1 MEKSETLAERV
12 QFLINS
18 NNLSVTAAAQKCGV
32 PQPRL
37 NDIVSGKTK
46 NPHSG
51 TIDKIARGFEVRAGW
66 LLTGEG
72 EMYENLPDGGDG
84 PEPGTLIYYGD
95 LLVKT
100 VIAVENLIREQKAD
114 LPPED
119 RAKLI
124 EIIYEMS
131 LYRKHLMDNKEI
143 RKILKLVG

>member
-1 MEKSETLAERV
+1 MTQEEFANTLGLKGNSLSEIE
-12 QFLINS
+12 
-18 NNLSVTAAAQKCGV
+18 
-32 PQPRL
+32 
-37 NDIVSGKTK
+37 SGKRSLTDPMQK
-46 NPHSG
+46 LLNLLH
-51 TIDKIARGFEVRAGW
+51 KVNLEW
-66 LLTGEG
+66 LQTGEG

-84 PEPGTLIYYGD
+84 PEPGTLIYDGD

-131 LYRKHLMDNKEI
+131 LYRKHLMDTKEI